1 MRTKI
6 SVACFLIANGLV
18 VGSAYAGDVTFDN
31 PNFTVTDPTTH
42 VVSTS
47 LAGWS
52 QGGGSFTTPLSATP
66 GSSPP
71 TYIMDPSSYT
81 TGSPTNTVITSS
93 ANDLLVPVSMTY
105 NGKNSVQVND
115 SNNDRS
121 ISTISQTVT
130 NYGMTTGVVRGSTA
144 TVNLAWSAV
153 LQSASH
159 PAADTD
165 AFTLKVYDVTT
176 STVVKLVSY
185 NAATAASLF
194 TTLGSYLYSG
204 WRAESIS
211 VTAGDTITVSM
222 LATDCDAGG
231 HFGYV
236 YLSSFGTTP
245 VGGSAPVIVGDGSKP
260 DIVNSNNHTFNL
272 LSNVPAGSSF
282 NNRFDGGTLRV
293 DSAGSSAAA
302 FTITANKG
310 YIDHYGNTGTFS
322 GLIADDTVTPGTH
335 GRLVIANS
343 GSTTSGKVI
352 LSNASNS
359 YSGGTEVQSGAT
371 LSIANAGAIGT
382 GGLALVGTSTVPA
395 VLETTAN
402 MTISAPITV
411 AYDPVFSVASG
422 TTTTVSSPIT
432 NGVDLV
438 TGLTV
443 AGDVVVSGGGTLA
456 LTAANTYTGLT
467 AVDAG
472 STLALS
478 GAGSIAP
485 SSALNN
491 NGTVNVTGA
500 NGNVALGGTFTQSS
514 TGNLLMNISPTNNQK
529 ILVTGAA
536 SLAGGL
542 SLAATAGTYTA
553 GKYTLITANGV
564 SGTFGAFSTTLSTY
578 TRLGYALGYDANNV
592 YLYLTPNVGDTQQS
606 LVNTAA
612 ALQNTYTL
620 QNSVL
625 ANSFY
630 YDCNLFDVNNICVS
644 AGGRNTAIQS
654 ANGLNN
660 TSALLIA
667 SYRLDENNSRI
678 GAYADQNLSINNGG
692 STVNLGN
699 NTPLIGLFAA
709 WSQRPDGTGA
719 EVKAGIAYGQKNTTI
734 TRQVVGTSESGS
746 GSSQLNSQGAQLTA
760 KYGFGVVGNVIVSP
774 YVGMRYT
781 QNNMGGY
788 SEAASPSVTSP
799 LTYSALNTNAT
810 TALAGIGASYRFIP
824 SATVFGSAGVET
836 DTNTANGTYSAT
848 GLTGLTPV
856 NFNANPV
863 KTRPTATIG
872 ATYDVDKNQRIGV
885 TGIYR
890 QEPFQAVSSTTV
902 MATYTVGL

>member
-1 MRTKI
+1 MRKKI
-6 SVACFLIANGLV
+6 SIACFLMANGLV
-18 VGSAYAGDVTFDN
+18 AGSAYAGDITFTNAD
-31 PNFTVTDPTTH
+31 FTSPL
-42 VVSTS
+42 ST
-47 LAGWS
+47 GWTE
-52 QGGGSFTTPLSATP
+52 GGGTFSSALA
-66 GSSPP
+66 SP
-71 TYIMDPSSYT
+71 YIMDPSNYT
-81 TGSPTNTVITSS
+81 SGTSNNTIITSS
-93 ANDLLVPVSMTY
+93 ANDPLVPVSMTY
-105 NGKNSVQVND
+105 NGQNSVRVND
-115 SNNDRS
+115 SNNNRS

-130 NYGMTTGVVRGSTA
+130 NYGMTAGVVAGSTA

-153 LQSASH
+153 LQSAPH
-159 PAADTD
+159 AAADTD

-185 NAATAASLF
+185 NAASASSLF
-194 TTLGSYLYSG
+194 TAVGSYLYSG
-204 WRAESIS
+204 WRAESIA

-222 LATDCDAGG
+222 LAADCDAGG

-245 VGGSAPVIVGDGSKP
+245 VGGSAPVVGSLGPTLP
-260 DIVNSNNHTFNL
+260 DIVAGNNPGTGGSFNL
-272 LSNVPAGSSF
+272 LSNVAGSSTF

-293 DSAGSSAAA
+293 AAPGSTSAIFSVTS
-302 FTITANKG
+302 NNG
-310 YIDHYGNTGTFS
+310 YIDHYGNTATFS
-322 GLIADDTVTPGTH
+322 GLITDDGADH
-335 GRLVIANS
+335 GRLIITNS
-343 GSTTSGKVI
+343 SGTISGKVI
-352 LSNASNS
+352 LSNITND
-359 YSGGTEVQSGAT
+359 YSGGTEVRSGAT
-371 LSIANAGAIGT
+371 LSIANPNAIGT
-382 GGLALVGTSTVPA
+382 GGLSLVGTSTVPA

-422 TTTTVSSPIT
+422 TTTTVSSPIAD
-432 NGVDLV
+432 GVA
-438 TGLTV
+438 

-472 STLALS
+472 STLALQ
-478 GAGSIAP
+478 GAGSITP

-500 NGNVALGGTFTQSS
+500 NGNVSLGGTFTQSS

-529 ILVTGAA
+529 VLVTGAA

-564 SGTFGAFSTTLSTY
+564 SGTFGTFSTTLPNY

-606 LVNTAA
+606 LVNTAS

-644 AGGRNTAIQS
+644 AGGRNTAIQA

-678 GAYADQNLSINNGG
+678 GVYADQNLSINNGG

-734 TRQVVGTSESGS
+734 TRQVVGTSEPGS

-760 KYGFGVVGNVIVSP
+760 KYGFGVVENVIVSP
-774 YVGMRYT
+774 YIGMRYT

-810 TALAGIGASYRFIP
+810 TALAGVAASYRFIP
-824 SATVFGSAGVET
+824 RATVFGSAGVET
-836 DTNTANGTYSAT
+836 DTNTANGTYAAT
-848 GLTGLTPV
+848 GLAGLTPV
-856 NFNANPV
+856 NFNPNPV

-872 ATYDVDKNQRIGV
+872 ATYDVEKNQRIGI

>member
-1 MRTKI
+1 MRKKI
-6 SVACFLIANGLV
+6 SIACFLVANGLA
-18 VGSAYAGDVTFDN
+18 GTAYAGDITFTNAD
-31 PNFTVTDPTTH
+31 FTSPL
-42 VVSTS
+42 ST
-47 LAGWS
+47 GWS
-52 QGGGSFTTPLSATP
+52 QGGGTFSSALA
-66 GSSPP
+66 SP
-71 TYIMDPSSYT
+71 YIMDPSNYT
-81 TGSPTNTVITSS
+81 SGTSNNTIITSS
-93 ANDLLVPVSMTY
+93 ANDPLVPVSMTY
-105 NGKNSVQVND
+105 NGQNSVRVND
-115 SNNDRS
+115 SNNNRS

-130 NYGMTTGVVRGSTA
+130 NYGMTSGVIAGSTA

-153 LQSASH
+153 LQSAPH
-159 PAADTD
+159 AAADTD

-185 NAATAASLF
+185 NAASASSLF
-194 TTLGSYLYSG
+194 TAVGSYLYSG
-204 WRAESIS
+204 WRAESIA

-245 VGGSAPVIVGDGSKP
+245 VGGSAPVVGSLGAALP
-260 DIVNSNNHTFNL
+260 DIVAGNNPGTGGNFNL
-272 LSNVPAGSSF
+272 LSNVAGGSTF
-282 NNRFDGGTLRV
+282 VNRFDGGTLRV
-293 DSAGSSAAA
+293 AAAGSTAAT
-302 FTITANKG
+302 FTVTSNNG
-310 YIDHYGNTGTFS
+310 YIDHYGNTATFS
-322 GLIADDTVTPGTH
+322 GLITDDGTDH
-335 GRLVIANS
+335 GRLIITNS
-343 GSTTSGKVI
+343 SGTRSGKVI
-352 LSNASNS
+352 LSNITND
-359 YSGGTEVQSGAT
+359 YSGGTEVRSGAT
-371 LSIANAGAIGT
+371 LSIANPNAIGT

-395 VLETTAN
+395 ILETTAN

-432 NGVDLV
+432 DGVA
-438 TGLTV
+438 

-472 STLALS
+472 STLALQ
-478 GAGSIAP
+478 GAGSITP

-514 TGNLLMNISPTNNQK
+514 TGSLLMNISPTNNQK
-529 ILVTGAA
+529 VLVTGAA

-564 SGTFGAFSTTLSTY
+564 SGTFGTFSTTLPTY

-644 AGGRNTAIQS
+644 AGGRNTAIQA

-667 SYRLDENNSRI
+667 SYRLDKNNSRI
-678 GAYADQNLSINNGG
+678 GAYADQNLSVNNGG

-709 WSQRPDGTGA
+709 WNQRPDGTGA

-734 TRQVVGTSESGS
+734 TRQVVGTSEPGS

-760 KYGFGVVGNVIVSP
+760 KYGFGVMENVIVSP
-774 YVGMRYT
+774 YIGMRYT
-781 QNNMGGY
+781 QSNMGGY

-824 SATVFGSAGVET
+824 RATVFGSAGVES
-836 DTNTANGTYSAT
+836 DTNTANGTYAAT
-848 GLTGLTPV
+848 GLSGLTPV
-856 NFNANPV
+856 NFNPNPV

-872 ATYDVDKNQRIGV
+872 ATYDVEKNQRIGI

-902 MATYTVGL
+902 IATYTIGL